1 LVEVCVTDT
10 APAYTGGYLER
21 IQITTIVTVRGTVT
35 VRVCVRDAAPAD
47 AGDYLR
53 RVAGALIARVSEVI
67 VVRVLLSWIRDTR
80 AIVTHI
86 PNTITISVGLSRI
99 PKSGA
104 IVLSSRD
111 AVVVNGLAQV
121 KESRRQH

>member
-1 LVEVCVTDT
+1 M
-10 APAYTGGYLER
+10 
-21 IQITTIVTVRGTVT
+21 TVRGTVT

-47 AGDYLR
+47 AGGYLR

-67 VVRVLLSWIRDTR
+67 VVRVLLSWIRNTR

-86 PNTITISVGLSRI
+86 PNTITISVGLRI
-99 PKSGA
+99 TWIIKIAA
-104 IVLSSRD
+104 IVWRISD